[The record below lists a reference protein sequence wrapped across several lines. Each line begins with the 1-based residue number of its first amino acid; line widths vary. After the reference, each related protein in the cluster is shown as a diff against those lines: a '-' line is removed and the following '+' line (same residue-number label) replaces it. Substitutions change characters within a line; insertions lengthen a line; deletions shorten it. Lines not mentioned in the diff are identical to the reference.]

1 MPKKHKPCSGKD
13 GEGKKTKTCENEHVN
28 LFNRDSTFLVT
39 PGRWCRTH
47 PWLIY
52 FTRLK
57 KAEVFI
63 HWISLII
70 DWELLSKTLISQKFG
85 LQCSQATISPFSFLF
100 SLPHPSEHPYTEAH
114 WKEKKKSLF
123 RAHAQYSQRSH
134 IPQGKIL
141 EIQRFQFFS
150 VVSS

>member
-85 LQCSQATISPFSFLF
+85 LQCSRATISPFSFLF

-114 WKEKKKSLF
+114 WKEKKKVIIQSTCSIFSKIPHSTRKNFRDSKVSVLF
-123 RAHAQYSQRSH
+123 C
-134 IPQGKIL
+134 GL
-141 EIQRFQFFS
+141 
-150 VVSS
+150 